1 MTRMRGNPSIRSKL
15 LALLLVP
22 VVGAAVLAAAGA
34 TAAAGG
40 GRRADRERRALA
52 FASVATAVTHELQ
65 EERAATAAFLAAGKR
80 RGAPGLRSAR
90 GRVDRAAAAFRAGAA
105 ALDLGRPRPQELQ
118 GALAAATGQLDRLPV
133 WRRDTDRRPVSP
145 GRAVAGYTQMVG
157 ALLGVE
163 RELAGVLETPAS
175 ANGMA
180 LALAV
185 AEAKEA
191 TGRERGLLATI
202 RPDAGLEGGT
212 LGRVAASAAVAG
224 HELTRLHAAAGEGW
238 PAIEDALAAAPGSQT
253 ARRLE
258 LAVVDATPAPS
269 QPAARSQG
277 PAQGQGGTPVGAA
290 GPAQGQGSTAA
301 GAVGPAQGQGSTA
314 AGAAGP
320 AQGQGSTA
328 AGAAGPAQGQGLA
341 AGAVGTGDAGVASP
355 AELAAWRAAL
365 SARAGAL
372 RRVEQ
377 RLAADL
383 AAAAG
388 ATAGAQTRRRNRLLL
403 LAVAAA
409 AALVGGIG
417 LLLRVR
423 GVPPPASLAAG
434 QTLLGLARRGQG
446 LLDRQLQ
453 LIDEL
458 ERDERDP
465 DRLEGFFRLDHLAT
479 RLRRNAETLLALA
492 GTEPARRWERP
503 VPVAG
508 LLRAAIAEVEEY
520 PRVELLAFNQA
531 EVAGAAGFDLVHLLA
546 ELVDNAVAFSPP
558 TAAVTVAG
566 RADRGGYLVEVTDR
580 GLGMPEEELAWANQ
594 RLEGRSVGPAGP
606 ERVGLVVVARLAGRH
621 GICVRL
627 DRSPAGGVAATVR
640 LPARLL
646 TGVPAVP
653 PRGAQPE
660 PEEGGPV
667 PAGRAGQG
675 EARA

>member
-1 MTRMRGNPSIRSKL
+1 
-15 LALLLVP
+15 
-22 VVGAAVLAAAGA
+22 
-34 TAAAGG
+34 
-40 GRRADRERRALA
+40 
-52 FASVATAVTHELQ
+52 
-65 EERAATAAFLAAGKR
+65 
-80 RGAPGLRSAR
+80 
-90 GRVDRAAAAFRAGAA
+90 
-105 ALDLGRPRPQELQ
+105 
-118 GALAAATGQLDRLPV
+118 
-133 WRRDTDRRPVSP
+133 
-145 GRAVAGYTQMVG
+145 
-157 ALLGVE
+157 
-163 RELAGVLETPAS
+163 
-175 ANGMA
+175 
-180 LALAV
+180 
-185 AEAKEA
+185 
-191 TGRERGLLATI
+191 
-202 RPDAGLEGGT
+202 
-212 LGRVAASAAVAG
+212 VAASAAVAG

-238 PAIEDALAAAPGSQT
+238 PAIEDALAAAPGRQI

-269 QPAARSQG
+269 QPVAQSQD
-277 PAQGQGGTPVGAA
+277 PAQGQGGTP
-290 GPAQGQGSTAA
+290 
-301 GAVGPAQGQGSTA
+301 

-320 AQGQGSTA
+320 AQGQGGTPAQGQEPA
-328 AGAAGPAQGQGLA
+328 AGAAGPAPA
-341 AGAVGTGDAGVASP
+341 AATAGTARTEDAGVANP

-377 RLAADL
+377 RLTGDL
-383 AAAAG
+383 AAAAV
-388 ATAGAQTRRRNRLLL
+388 ATADAQTRRRNRLLL
-403 LAVAAA
+403 ATAAA

-423 GVPPPASLAAG
+423 SVPPPPTLAAG

-520 PRVELLAFNQA
+520 PRVELLAFDQA

-594 RLEGRSVGPAGP
+594 RLEGRSAGPAGP

-621 GICVRL
+621 GIRVRL

-653 PRGAQPE
+653 PRGAQLE
-660 PEEGGPV
+660 P
-667 PAGRAGQG
+667 
-675 EARA
+675 

>member
-1 MTRMRGNPSIRSKL
+1 
-15 LALLLVP
+15 
-22 VVGAAVLAAAGA
+22 
-34 TAAAGG
+34 
-40 GRRADRERRALA
+40 
-52 FASVATAVTHELQ
+52 
-65 EERAATAAFLAAGKR
+65 
-80 RGAPGLRSAR
+80 
-90 GRVDRAAAAFRAGAA
+90 
-105 ALDLGRPRPQELQ
+105 
-118 GALAAATGQLDRLPV
+118 
-133 WRRDTDRRPVSP
+133 
-145 GRAVAGYTQMVG
+145 
-157 ALLGVE
+157 
-163 RELAGVLETPAS
+163 
-175 ANGMA
+175 
-180 LALAV
+180 
-185 AEAKEA
+185 
-191 TGRERGLLATI
+191 
-202 RPDAGLEGGT
+202 
-212 LGRVAASAAVAG
+212 
-224 HELTRLHAAAGEGW
+224 
-238 PAIEDALAAAPGSQT
+238 
-253 ARRLE
+253 
-258 LAVVDATPAPS
+258 
-269 QPAARSQG
+269 
-277 PAQGQGGTPVGAA
+277 
-290 GPAQGQGSTAA
+290 
-301 GAVGPAQGQGSTA
+301 
-314 AGAAGP
+314 
-320 AQGQGSTA
+320 
-328 AGAAGPAQGQGLA
+328 
-341 AGAVGTGDAGVASP
+341 VASP

-365 SARAGAL
+365 GARAGAL

-377 RLAADL
+377 RLTGDL
-383 AAAAG
+383 ATAAAAS
-388 ATAGAQTRRRNRLLL
+388 AGEQTRRRNRLLL
-403 LAVAAA
+403 LAIAAA
-409 AALVGGIG
+409 AALAGGIG

-423 GVPPPASLAAG
+423 GVPPPATLAAG

-508 LLRAAIAEVEEY
+508 LLRATIAEVEEY
-520 PRVELLAFNQA
+520 PRVELLAFDQA

-594 RLEGRSVGPAGP
+594 RLEGRSAGPAGP

-621 GICVRL
+621 GIRVRL
-627 DRSPAGGVAATVR
+627 DRSPAGGVAATVW

-653 PRGAQPE
+653 PSGAQVE

-675 EARA
+675 KARA